1 MLRLSRH
8 DADTGRAVLV
18 LEGRFVDAWADVLER
33 ECAEAER
40 SGLAVALD
48 LSEVRYV
55 SPAALAAVARLCRRG
70 VAIAACPPL
79 IAEMLEQ
86 EGIDV
91 GRCGGRHG
99 DRPVR

>member
-1 MLRLSRH
+1 MLRISHR
-8 DADTGRAVLV
+8 DTDTGPTILV
-18 LEGRFVDAWADVLER
+18 VEGRLAAAWADVLER
-33 ECAEAER
+33 ECDEAGR
-40 SGLAVALD
+40 SGLPVALD

-55 SPAALAAVARLCRRG
+55 SRAGLEALARLCRRG

-91 GRCGGRHG
+91 RGKR
-99 DRPVR
+99 